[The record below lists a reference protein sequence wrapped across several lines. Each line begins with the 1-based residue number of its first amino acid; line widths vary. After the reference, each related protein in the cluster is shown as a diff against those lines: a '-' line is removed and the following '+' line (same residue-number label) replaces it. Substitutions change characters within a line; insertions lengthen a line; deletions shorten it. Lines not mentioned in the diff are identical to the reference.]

1 MEITGIIKKIYPLQ
15 QGTSKSTGQPWKS
28 MEFY

>member
-15 QGTSKSTGQPWKS
+15 QGTSKSTGHLGKAWS
-28 MEFY
+28 FY

>member
-15 QGTSKSTGQPWKS
+15 EGTSKSTGNESKAWS
-28 MEFY
+28 SY